1 MGRLTFTTTNM
12 KGLSPDVLIK
22 EKLRSTF
29 KKHDK
34 NGDGKLSFE
43 ELQAAFR
50 ELGGGISWCQTEQG
64 FRHADKN
71 DNGYIDIEEELEA
84 LVDYNA
90 KK

>member
-1 MGRLTFTTTNM
+1 MGRLPLMNM
-12 KGLSPDVLIK
+12 KGLSPDVLTK

-50 ELGGGISWCQTEQG
+50 ELGGGISWYQTEQG

-71 DNGYIDIEEELEA
+71 ESGYIDIEEELEA